1 MKLFLIFIVIV
12 GLSSCMKT
20 EPADL
25 VVFNAEIHTMNE
37 NNDVAQAVAVRDGKI
52 IEFGP
57 DRQILNKYAY
67 TRSIDARGKQIY
79 PGFIDAHGH
88 LMSYAAQLLGVNL
101 VGSLSEVEML
111 KRVEKYRD
119 LNKCPIIIG
128 MGWDQS
134 LWDETAFPDNKKLNV
149 LFPDTPVCLYRI
161 DGHSALVNKAFI
173 QLLGDFDVP
182 YGGAI
187 LTDDSGLY
195 TGLFIDAALQLFEE
209 VLPKY
214 TDEELRTKILAI
226 QKELFSHGVT
236 GVHEAGVNADE
247 LSLLNEMINS
257 GDLKLNIYA
266 MLSPSRQNKKFAREN
281 GIYRNKTLLVRS
293 FKAYVD
299 GALGSSGAHLKEP
312 YHDHPNYNGLTLS
325 NIDSLNT
332 LRDFCLLNG
341 YQLNCHGI
349 GDAAVSQILRMCKV
363 AYEKNPDHRFRLEHA
378 QVVDSI
384 DFHLF
389 NDYAVF
395 PSVQP
400 THATTDQRWAISKLG
415 PERMKGAYA
424 YKSLLNEF
432 GMIALGTDFPIEY
445 TNPFFT
451 IHSAVHRQNSKGI
464 PKEGFL
470 AEESLTFQETLK
482 GMTIWA
488 AFSSFQETELG
499 SLEQGKQATFVILDR
514 PLNKSKVFMPNY
526 SWKTFL
532 NGDIVHSLD

>member
-1 MKLFLIFIVIV
+1 
-12 GLSSCMKT
+12 MKT

-37 NNDVAQAVAVRDGKI
+37 NDDVAQAVAIRDGKI

-67 TRSIDARGKQIY
+67 ASSVDARGKQIY

-88 LMSYAAQLLGVNL
+88 LMSYASQLLGVNL

-111 KRVEKYRD
+111 NRVEDYRKV
-119 LNKCPIIIG
+119 NKNPIIIG

-134 LWDETAFPDNKKLNV
+134 LWDDSTFPDNKKLNV
-149 LFPDTPVCLYRI
+149 LFPDIPVCLYRI
-161 DGHSALVNKAFI
+161 DGHSALVNEAFI
-173 QLLGDFDVP
+173 SLLGNFDVP

-187 LTDDSGLY
+187 LTDDSGVY
-195 TGLFIDAALQLFEE
+195 TGLFIDAALQLFDE

-214 TDEELRTKILAI
+214 TNEALRTKILVI
-226 QKELFSHGVT
+226 QKELFAHGVT
-236 GVHEAGVNADE
+236 GVHEAGVSADE
-247 LSLLNEMINS
+247 LSLLNEMISS

-266 MLSPSRQNKKFAREN
+266 MLSPSKQNKEFVRRN
-281 GIYRNKTLLVRS
+281 GIYRNKSLLVRS

-299 GALGSSGAHLKEP
+299 GALGSSGALLKEP

-325 NIDSLNT
+325 NIDSLNA
-332 LRDFCLLNG
+332 LRDFCLSNG

-349 GDAAVSQILRMCKV
+349 GDAAVSQILRMCKI
-363 AYEKNPDHRFRLEHA
+363 AFEKNPDHRFRLEHA
-378 QVVDSI
+378 QVVDPV

-424 YKSLLNEF
+424 YKTLLNQF
-432 GMIALGTDFPIEY
+432 GMIALGTDFPIEF

-451 IHSAVHRQNSKGI
+451 IHSAVHRQNSKGF
-464 PKEGFL
+464 PEEGFL
-470 AEESLTFQETLK
+470 VEESLTFQETLK

-499 SLEQGKQATFVILDR
+499 SIEQGKQATFVILDR
-514 PLNKSKVFMPNY
+514 PLNKSNVFTPNY

-532 NGDIVHSLD
+532 NGEIVHSLD